1 MSGPTTVIADP
12 LAMRRSKGYVG
23 LLVLAA
29 LMGVPV
35 AAVAYFFEHLILLV
49 QGWVYT
55 DIPAALGLDPVP
67 VWWPVPVL
75 ALSGL
80 LVALAID
87 RLPGT
92 GGHSPADGLH
102 ASGALPPRELTG
114 VVAAA
119 LASLGLGAVL
129 GPEAPLIAIGSG
141 LGVLAVRLAKK
152 DAPPQV
158 ATVMAAAGSFA
169 AISTLLGSPLIGA
182 FLLMEAAGLAGATM
196 GLVLVPGLLAAGVG
210 TLIYVGL
217 NSLTGLGTFTLA
229 IPDLPAFTDLTAG
242 MFVWAV
248 VFGVVAAALGWA
260 VRGLALVTRR
270 VVDVR
275 RVAFLPVAGLLVG
288 ATAVAFEL
296 LTGHASSEVLF
307 SGEEALGPLV
317 SAAPSW
323 TIGAVVLLIV
333 AKGVAYALSLSGFR
347 GGPVFPAM
355 FMGAAIGI
363 ACADLPGMSLVPG
376 VAMGLGAM
384 AVAMLG
390 LPLTSVLLASL
401 FVGVGSLEVMPLV
414 IIAVVVSYV
423 ASARLPDVAALV
435 GRRAAGRAVGSAV
448 PEADGAA

>member
-1 MSGPTTVIADP
+1 MTGPAAVIPDP
-12 LAMRRSKGYVG
+12 VAMRRSKGYVG

-29 LMGVPV
+29 LIGVPV
-35 AAVAYFFEHLILLV
+35 AAIAYLFEHLVLLL
-49 QGWVYT
+49 QEWLYEGA
-55 DIPAALGLDPVP
+55 PAALGLGSVP
-67 VWWPVPVL
+67 VWWPIPLL

-80 LVALAID
+80 LVALAIE

-92 GGHSPADGLH
+92 GGHPPAGGFH
-102 ASGALPPRELTG
+102 SAGALPPRELAG

-119 LASLGLGAVL
+119 LASLGFGAVL

-182 FLLMEAAGLAGATM
+182 FLLMEAVGLGGATL
-196 GLVLVPGLLAAGVG
+196 GLVLVPGLLAAGIG
-210 TLIYVGL
+210 TLIYLGL

-229 IPDLPAFTDLTAG
+229 IPDLPEFTDLTAG
-242 MFVWAV
+242 MFGWAIA
-248 VFGVVAAALGWA
+248 FGLVAAGLGWA
-260 VRGLALVTRR
+260 IRALAVVVAGPVERRR
-270 VVDVR
+270 VP
-275 RVAFLPVAGLLVG
+275 LMPVVGALVG
-288 ATAVAFEL
+288 ATAVGFDL
-296 LTGHASSEVLF
+296 VTGRGVEQVLF

-317 SAAPSW
+317 SDAASW
-323 TIGAVVLLIV
+323 TVGALVLLIV
-333 AKGVAYALSLSGFR
+333 AKGLAYALSLSGFR

-355 FMGAAIGI
+355 FIGAALGI
-363 ACADLPGMSLVPG
+363 VSADLPGMSLVPG

-401 FVGVGSLEVMPLV
+401 FVGVGSLEVIPLV
-414 IIAVVVSYV
+414 IVAVVVAYV
-423 ASARLPDVAALV
+423 ASAHLPDVAERLS
-435 GRRAAGRAVGSAV
+435 RRSLDAPSSSATEPAATA
-448 PEADGAA
+448 

>member
-1 MSGPTTVIADP
+1 MSGPTTAIADP

-35 AAVAYFFEHLILLV
+35 AAIAYFFEHLILLV

-55 DIPAALGLDPVP
+55 DVPAALGLDPVP
-67 VWWPVPVL
+67 VWWHVPVL

-141 LGVLAVRLAKK
+141 LGVIAVRLAKK

-158 ATVMAAAGSFA
+158 VTVMAAAGSFA

-182 FLLMEAAGLAGATM
+182 FLLMEAVGLAGATL

-229 IPDLPAFTDLTAG
+229 IPDMPTFTDLTVG
-242 MFVWAV
+242 MFAWAV
-248 VFGVVAAALGWA
+248 AFGIAAAVLGWA
-260 VRGLALVTRR
+260 IRGLATTTRR
-270 VVDVR
+270 VVDTR
-275 RVAFLPVAGLLVG
+275 RVAFLPIAGLLIGAAAVG
-288 ATAVAFEL
+288 FEV
-296 LTGHASSEVLF
+296 LTGHGSSEVLF

-317 SAAPSW
+317 SEAPSW
-323 TIGAVVLLIV
+323 TISAVVLLIA

-355 FMGAAIGI
+355 FIGAAIGI
-363 ACADLPGMSLVPG
+363 ASADLPGMSLVPG
-376 VAMGLGAM
+376 VAMGIGAM

-401 FVGVGSLEVMPLV
+401 FIGVGSLEVMPLV
-414 IIAVVVSYV
+414 IVAVVVTYV
-423 ASARLPDVAALV
+423 ASARLPEIGA
-435 GRRAAGRAVGSAV
+435 RRAPQEDESASS
-448 PEADGAA
+448 PAEAAPAT